1 MKCVTWES
9 WSPSLRSGFPAPT
22 VRNHDKSHMR
32 CPMES
37 TVHAGWHT
45 GRAQVHQTASIH
57 HLYGIHSGWS
67 FTQQWQTRPL
77 WLWFSWSV
85 YINLI
90 LASVHDRVDVSSF
103 VAGLRVVGS
112 PTGHSK
118 RDISGM
124 NHQELVRATHFLNF
138 TKRRNIE
145 YGLIIRNMKITFISF
160 CVLIFL

>member
-1 MKCVTWES
+1 MEPNSTMKCVTWES
-9 WSPSLRSGFPAPT
+9 WSASLRSGFPAPAT
-22 VRNHDKSHMR
+22 RNHDKGHMR
-32 CPMES
+32 CPTES

-45 GRAQVHQTASIH
+45 GRAQVSQTASVH

-90 LASVHDRVDVSSF
+90 IGFCSWQS
-103 VAGLRVVGS
+103 GS
-112 PTGHSK
+112 IIICSRSKSGGQPHWAFK

-124 NHQELVRATHFLNF
+124 NHQETTYRA
-138 TKRRNIE
+138 
-145 YGLIIRNMKITFISF
+145 
-160 CVLIFL
+160 